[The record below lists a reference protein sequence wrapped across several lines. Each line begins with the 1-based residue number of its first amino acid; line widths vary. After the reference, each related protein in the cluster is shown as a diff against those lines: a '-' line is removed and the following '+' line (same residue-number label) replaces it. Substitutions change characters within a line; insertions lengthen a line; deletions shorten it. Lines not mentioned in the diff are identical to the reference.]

1 MMFFQSLVAIFLSLA
16 SVDGLPAPPKEPTFS
31 VGGTPKSTSPYFN
44 GQHIYGNAPNVPNKP
59 KNTIITPNQHVQLQ
73 PTPSGNLQ
81 STHPV
86 AVQEFKKGVPQAPRQ
101 GYIKVSEGK
110 YGDINHYAAT
120 YPCKRSPGAC
130 KLPTG
135 GGGAYGAASTFGRY
149 AGKVGRVLGG
159 PEAAVLT
166 TAVDNA
172 VLGYQTSAK
181 YNELLKNGGRDFQE
195 KHRWKAPSLGKVLH
209 LLPLNRISYSLSGI

>member
-1 MMFFQSLVAIFLSLA
+1 MFFQYLVAILLSLYA
-16 SVDGLPAPPKEPTFS
+16 VDAIPAPPKEPTFA
-31 VGGTPKSTSPYFN
+31 VGGTPKSTSPYFDKN
-44 GQHIYGNAPNVPNKP
+44 HIYGNGPTVANKP
-59 KNTIITPNQHVQLQ
+59 KNTIIAPNQHVELQ

-86 AVQEFKKGVPQAPRQ
+86 AVQEFKNGEPQATRQ

-130 KLPTG
+130 KLPV
-135 GGGAYGAASTFGRY
+135 GASGVGAASSFGKY

-159 PEAAVLT
+159 PEAAVVA

-181 YNELLKNGGRDFQE
+181 YNELLKNGGRDHEE
-195 KHRWKAPSLGKVLH
+195 KNQWRAPAYVAAE
-209 LLPLNRISYSLSGI
+209 

>member
-1 MMFFQSLVAIFLSLA
+1 MMFFQSLVAILLSL
-16 SVDGLPAPPKEPTFS
+16 SVDALPAPPKEPTFS

-101 GYIKVSEGK
+101 GYIKVSEGR
-110 YGDINHYAAT
+110 YGDINHFAAC
-120 YPCKRSPGAC
+120 YRKRSPGAC
-130 KLPTG
+130 KLPV
-135 GGGAYGAASTFGRY
+135 GASGTGAAASF

-159 PEAAVLT
+159 PEAAVVT
-166 TAVDNA
+166 TALDNA

-181 YNELLKNGGRDFQE
+181 YNELLKNGGRDYDE
-195 KHRWKAPSLGKVLH
+195 KHKLRASAFVAAE
-209 LLPLNRISYSLSGI
+209 